1 MANLWH
7 AYQSWHAT
15 HSEKTAQNVFY
26 YKLTAN
32 FKPIVIQNQLRL
44 KPLWNYMIY
53 GYYLTRFIKY
63 FHGSVVL
70 EKMPSEKQLQSHNE
84 SIITYAPA
92 NDDTVPFY
100 QDNYSIIKFTKY
112 EPSINKLSATLQQQ
126 KSH

>member
-1 MANLWH
+1 MQD
-7 AYQSWHAT
+7 YKYWHAT
-15 HSEKTAQNVFY
+15 HSEKTAQNIFY

-63 FHGSVVL
+63 FHGLVVL

-84 SIITYAPA
+84 SIITYGPA
-92 NDDTVPFY
+92 NDNTVPFY
-100 QDNYSIIKFTKY
+100 QDNYSFY
-112 EPSINKLSATLQQQ
+112 STLLR
-126 KSH
+126 SCTAVAVL

>member
-1 MANLWH
+1 MACVPKYKGTRDH
-7 AYQSWHAT
+7 KYWHAT

-84 SIITYAPA
+84 FIITYEPA
-92 NDDTVPFY
+92 NDDTVPFKT
-100 QDNYSIIKFTKY
+100 IIVFTVQCSGRV
-112 EPSINKLSATLQQQ
+112 PL
-126 KSH
+126 